1 MSSRESVVNSYSMGI
16 FKASNWKKEGA
27 GLLVAAKAL
36 RQQWLSNREAV
47 VKVITE
53 RSPRSSEVFTKDT
66 ALARSSMLL
75 LGYSVEM
82 FLKGGVVK
90 LYSYG
95 PEEVVKRL
103 MRKLGHDYEGMAKR
117 LRIELEPDQFK
128 QLNGL
133 SQSVV
138 DDARYPATPS
148 LDKDF
153 FEQTN
158 KITQYNHRQPNFERL
173 VGLVERIRDFVQ
185 KIDSDSSN
193 PTSSQHHWTDWG
205 YVVARRGGH
214 LPSTIVF
221 RHEDQLKKS
230 DLRRTIEA
238 VVTLSAE
245 LDCYQIYQDR
255 GIGKSRRC
263 QPWSLHE

>member
-148 LDKDF
+148 WI
-153 FEQTN
+153 
-158 KITQYNHRQPNFERL
+158 KI
-173 VGLVERIRDFVQ
+173 
-185 KIDSDSSN
+185 SSN
-193 PTSSQHHWTDWG
+193 RPIKSPNTTTDSLTSSASLDWSSG
-205 YVVARRGGH
+205 YAISFRRLTRIAQTLPVPSTTGQTGDTLLHDGVVICL
-214 LPSTIVF
+214 LPSY
-221 RHEDQLKKS
+221 
-230 DLRRTIEA
+230 
-238 VVTLSAE
+238 
-245 LDCYQIYQDR
+245 LDMKI
-255 GIGKSRRC
+255 S
-263 QPWSLHE
+263 